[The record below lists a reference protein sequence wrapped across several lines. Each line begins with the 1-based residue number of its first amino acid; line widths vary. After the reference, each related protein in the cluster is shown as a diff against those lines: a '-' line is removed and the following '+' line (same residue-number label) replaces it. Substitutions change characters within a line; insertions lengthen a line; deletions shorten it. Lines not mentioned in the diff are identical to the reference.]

1 MMNKINSV
9 CVYCASSTKIDSVY
23 FDAARELGTLLGQR
37 QIRLINGAG
46 NMGLMSAV
54 SDAALRAGGEVTGVI
69 PRFMVEQG
77 WHHTGLTQLVEV
89 ESMHQRKKTMAD
101 LSDAIIALPGG
112 CGTLEELLEII
123 TWKQLGLYLN
133 PIVILNVKNYFD
145 PLLDMLRQVVGTEGI
160 PIPYSPRMDDGIT
173 VVLLCC
179 FFLSAYV
186 LSRSRKFLL
195 QLVKDFL
202 LHRERTSIFA
212 TSTAADMRY
221 LLLLILQTCILA
233 GVCIFSYFNDIQPEL
248 VRHVSPGLL
257 LGIYIGVCLFYLCL
271 KWMLYSFL
279 GWIFFDESV
288 TTLWLESYSTLLY
301 YLGFALFPFAL
312 FVVYFDL
319 SLQLTIIIG
328 LILAFFAKI
337 LMLYKWLK
345 LFCNNLYGGLLL
357 IVYFCALE
365 IMPCFVL
372 YQGVT
377 QLNDYLIIKF

>member
-1 MMNKINSV
+1 MI
-9 CVYCASSTKIDSVY
+9 
-23 FDAARELGTLLGQR
+23 GLL
-37 QIRLINGAG
+37 
-46 NMGLMSAV
+46 
-54 SDAALRAGGEVTGVI
+54 
-69 PRFMVEQG
+69 
-77 WHHTGLTQLVEV
+77 
-89 ESMHQRKKTMAD
+89 MAW
-101 LSDAIIALPGG
+101 A
-112 CGTLEELLEII
+112 
-123 TWKQLGLYLN
+123 
-133 PIVILNVKNYFD
+133 
-145 PLLDMLRQVVGTEGI
+145 VVGTEGI

-233 GVCIFSYFNDIQPEL
+233 GVCIFNYFNDIQPEL
-248 VRHVSPGLL
+248 VHHVPPGLL
-257 LGIYIGVCLFYLCL
+257 LGIYIGMCLLYLCL

-312 FVVYFDL
+312 FIVYFDL

-337 LMLYKWLK
+337 LMLYLS
-345 LFCNNLYGGLLL
+345 L
-357 IVYFCALE
+357 IH
-365 IMPCFVL
+365 I
-372 YQGVT
+372 
-377 QLNDYLIIKF
+377 

>member
-1 MMNKINSV
+1 MI
-9 CVYCASSTKIDSVY
+9 
-23 FDAARELGTLLGQR
+23 GLL
-37 QIRLINGAG
+37 
-46 NMGLMSAV
+46 
-54 SDAALRAGGEVTGVI
+54 
-69 PRFMVEQG
+69 
-77 WHHTGLTQLVEV
+77 
-89 ESMHQRKKTMAD
+89 MAW
-101 LSDAIIALPGG
+101 A
-112 CGTLEELLEII
+112 
-123 TWKQLGLYLN
+123 
-133 PIVILNVKNYFD
+133 
-145 PLLDMLRQVVGTEGI
+145 VVGTEGI

-312 FVVYFDL
+312 FIVYFDL

-365 IMPCFVL
+365 IMPCLML
-372 YQGVT
+372 YQGVST
-377 QLNDYLIIKF
+377 CVAAETGIREISLLRHRREVWCENRFSPIYQSGEPFSERVQTTENFGLGSYCRYFYFASCY